1 MSKALFTP
9 EELAELAAYDAM
21 VDAEDISDEEYR
33 ESRRRDR
40 QAILDRLPNDKLRR
54 AQCQAEYYARNKEQ
68 LEQQAF

>member
-9 EELAELAAYDAM
+9 EELVELAAYDAM

-40 QAILDRLPNDKLRR
+40 QAILDRLPNDQLRR
-54 AQCQAEYYARNKEQ
+54 AQQKAEYYARNKERIA
-68 LEQQAF
+68 QQAF